1 MQSVRTVQRKK
12 QGDWG
17 IFWNSPQSKKGQQK
31 RSKRQRRKG
40 YKPEMN
46 PQVPVGALQHKN
58 GEFYQV
64 EFTDCPDGEMHRA
77 SL

>member
-1 MQSVRTVQRKK
+1 
-12 QGDWG
+12 
-17 IFWNSPQSKKGQQK
+17 
-31 RSKRQRRKG
+31 
-40 YKPEMN
+40 MN